1 MLFKKFLLLYLII
14 LALVIAA
21 CATKLYI
28 PTIPDSNESGISLED
43 LTKGRVLYVKKCSD
57 CHTLYLP
64 EKRTSE
70 KWESVFPKMQKKAKV
85 SDNDMELIKGYILVK
100 CKKAE

>member
-1 MLFKKFLLLYLII
+1 MLFKNFLFLYLII
-14 LALVIAA
+14 LVWVIAA

-28 PTIPDSNESGISLED
+28 PAIPDSVESGISVEN
-43 LTKGRVLYVKKCSD
+43 LTRGRSLYVKNCSD

-64 EKRTSE
+64 EKRTSA
-70 KWESVFPKMQKKAKV
+70 KWELVFPKMQKKAKV
-85 SDNDMELIKGYILVK
+85 SDNDMELIKGYVLAK